1 MRKEHKELLDSFWG
15 TDLFAD
21 LRQGGEIM
29 KQETTLFDTGLYHLV
44 LSNVVLTPEEQE
56 ELKDIYEI
64 YVANGFTFCEDLTPE
79 QVGFLHRIYIMTL
92 EVLIQN
98 TKEVK
103 EVLAILE
110 K

>member
-1 MRKEHKELLDSFWG
+1 
-15 TDLFAD
+15 
-21 LRQGGEIM
+21 M

-44 LSNVVLTPEEQE
+44 LSNVVLAPDEEE
-56 ELKDIYEI
+56 KLKEIYEI
-64 YVANGFTFCEDLTPE
+64 YVANGFTFYDDLTPE
-79 QVGFLHRIYIMTL
+79 QVGLLHRIYIMTL

-110 K
+110 Q